1 MSLNPLLK
9 YKNKCSP
16 CHLNRTPEVIYA
28 ISGVLFHLLTLM
40 GLALLNAK
48 KKKKRK
54 ATLRLTK
61 CAIQAP
67 VAGKVV
73 DTEVGH

>member
-16 CHLNRTPEVIYA
+16 RHLNRTPEVIYT

-48 KKKKRK
+48 KEKSNSK
-54 ATLRLTK
+54 AYQMCNTSTCCRE
-61 CAIQAP
+61 
-67 VAGKVV
+67 GSW
-73 DTEVGH
+73 H